1 VSLERMKQA
10 DKSEVKSQALS
21 GAASRAMSRTAPRAF
36 EIKTE
41 RHTQL
46 KTITADVEQLVAE
59 SGCKNGVCYV
69 YVPHTMAGVIVNEG
83 DDPDVA
89 RDIEATLDSI
99 VPHAGNYRHAEG
111 NADSH
116 IKAALTATTAT
127 IFIEDGEL
135 ALGRW
140 QGIFFCEFDGPR
152 RREVRVKIVPDPPG

>member
-1 VSLERMKQA
+1 MSLERMKQA
-10 DKSEVKSQALS
+10 DKSEVKSHALS
-21 GAASRAMSRTAPRAF
+21 STASRTMSRTF

-46 KTITADVEQLVAE
+46 KKITADVEQLVAE

-69 YVPHTMAGVIVNEG
+69 YVPHTTAGVIINEG

-89 RDIEATLDSI
+89 RDIEATLDRI
-99 VPHAGNYRHAEG
+99 VPHTGNYRHAEG

-116 IKAALTATTAT
+116 IKTALTATTAT

-152 RREVRVKIVPDPPG
+152 RREVRVKIVPDASE

>member
-1 VSLERMKQA
+1 MKETS
-10 DKSEVKSQALS
+10 KREL
-21 GAASRAMSRTAPRAF
+21 APRATSRSTSHTI

-46 KTITADVEQLVAE
+46 KKITSEVEKIVAD
-59 SGCKNGVCYV
+59 SGCRSGVCYL
-69 YVPHTMAGVIVNEG
+69 YVPHTTAGVMINEG

-89 RDIEATLDSI
+89 RDIETTLDRL
-99 VPHAGNYRHAEG
+99 VPHEGNYRHAEG

-116 IKAALTATTAT
+116 IETALTATSAT

-152 RREVRVKIVPDPPG
+152 RREVRVKIVPDAFE